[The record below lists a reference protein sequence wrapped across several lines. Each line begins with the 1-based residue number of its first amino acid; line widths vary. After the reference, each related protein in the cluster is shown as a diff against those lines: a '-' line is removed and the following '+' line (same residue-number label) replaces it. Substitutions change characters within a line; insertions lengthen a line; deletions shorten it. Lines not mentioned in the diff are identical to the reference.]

1 MALTQVAAGLLAGSI
16 TSSQITSVAA
26 STLTGTQTIP
36 RGTLPTGSVLQVVST
51 KSTTVISG
59 TGNAD
64 LLSLSITPSSASNK
78 ILVSAF
84 FASSLT
90 PSTNAY
96 MTGYIYR
103 GTNSGTLIFSS
114 YGGAQIAQ
122 NITMPWAGCVLDSPN
137 TTSSQ
142 TYTLV
147 AGKGSGGTTS
157 WSTDTTS
164 YSITLMEI
172 AA

>member
-1 MALTQVAAGLLAGSI
+1 MALTQVASGLIA
-16 TSSQITSVAA
+16 SVAA

-36 RGTLPTGSVLQVVST
+36 RGTLPTGSVLQVVSA
-51 KSTTVISG
+51 KSTTTISAVN
-59 TGNAD
+59 NAD
-64 LLSLSITPSSASNK
+64 IISASITPSSASSK

-84 FASSLT
+84 FTSAIT
-90 PSTNAY
+90 PTTNAY

-103 GTNSGTLIFSS
+103 GTNAGTNIFSN
-114 YGGAQIAQ
+114 YAGAQIAQ
-122 NITMPWAGCVLDSPN
+122 NTVLPFAGCVLDSPS

-142 TYTLV
+142 TYTVV
-147 AGKGSGGTTS
+147 AGRGSGGTAS
-157 WSTDTTS
+157 WSTETTA